1 MSGFKNAAEKIG
13 IALAVCFFAPL
24 YVVGTIAWLAIL
36 PTIGLLWSIGW
47 LK

>member
-1 MSGFKNAAEKIG
+1 MKEAAAFVVIGAYVAFGALG
-13 IALAVCFFAPL
+13 IAWMTV
-24 YVVGTIAWLAIL
+24 L